1 MAMRNDSVELE
12 VKFLISNLSTI
23 KRRLEESGAN
33 ISRPR
38 TFELNLRFDTSN
50 RDLRRESKTLRL
62 RQDNQISLTYKG
74 PTNVRDGIQQRTE
87 IEFSVSDF
95 ERAQHFL
102 EALGYQVCMVYEK
115 YRTNYTRESITI
127 SLDEMPFGDFIEIEG
142 PDPESINNLAI
153 ELGLNWETRINS
165 SYAEIFERVRQLLG
179 LTFRDLTFVNFSGIQ
194 SPLAQLTIYP
204 ADLTSS
210 A

>member
-1 MAMRNDSVELE
+1 MRNECVELE
-12 VKFLISNLSTI
+12 VKFLISNLITM
-23 KRRLEESGAN
+23 KRRLEESGASL
-33 ISRPR
+33 SRPR
-38 TFELNLRFDTSN
+38 TFELNLRFDTFKS
-50 RDLRRESKTLRL
+50 DLRRESKILRL
-62 RQDNQISLTYKG
+62 RQDNQNFLTYKG

-95 ERAQHFL
+95 ERAQRFL

-115 YRTNYTRESITI
+115 YRTNYARESITI
-127 SLDEMPFGDFIEIEG
+127 SLDETPFGDFIEIEG
-142 PDPESINNLAI
+142 PNPESINNVAI
-153 ELGLNWETRINS
+153 ELGLNLETRINS
-165 SYAEIFERVRQLLG
+165 SYAEIFERVRQILG

-204 ADLTSS
+204 ADQTSS